1 MNRAS
6 QLRLIERLVSRPR
19 GLASRRQLTTRRP
32 AIEGLEDRTL
42 LSTINWSTTAA
53 PTGGNWDTGSNW
65 QEGVAPGPSDTAVI
79 KGLTGSGIVYLNSNQ
94 SDSVFAL
101 TTDST
106 TTLKIISGSLA
117 LGAATSSTLGGPVS
131 VSSGATLSVG
141 ASASVVIDS
150 TVSDGGALNF
160 ANGDSVS
167 IYANQIT
174 VNGTMSAS
182 DDTFSSAGYSPSIAV
197 NSGGE
202 LTATNSTFSLSQLS
216 LDNNSILT
224 ASDLSGDVFNMPI
237 YLPYN
242 DIRYLGNNSTFND
255 VNINYA
261 TLASGTL
268 NLGQIG
274 SAASLRYVFPNG
286 FNIAAG
292 ATVDVG
298 ADIKVLA
305 DATIA
310 DNGALNFANGDSV
323 SIYANQITVN
333 GTMTA
338 SDDTFSSAGYSPSIA
353 VNSGGE
359 LTATNSTFSLSQLSF
374 DNNSILT
381 ASDLSGDVFNMPIY
395 LPYNDIRYLG
405 NNSTFNDVN
414 INYATL
420 ASGTLNL
427 GQIGSAASLRY
438 VFPNGFNIA
447 AGATVDVGADIKVL
461 ADATIADNGALN
473 FANGDSVSIYANQ
486 ITVNG
491 TMTASDDTF
500 SSAGYSP
507 SIAVNSGGELTA
519 TNSTFSLSQLSF
531 DNNSILTASDL
542 SGDVFNMPIYL
553 PYNDIRYLGNNS
565 TFNDVN
571 INYATLASGTL
582 NLGQIGSA
590 ASLRYVFPNGFNIAA
605 GATVNVGADIKVLA
619 DATIADNGAFNFA
632 NGDSISI
639 YANQITVNGTMSASG
654 ASFSSAGYSPSI
666 TVNSGGELTTTNSSY
681 GLSSL
686 LINSGGQLIATGNTF
701 AVSTLSLT
709 SGSTDTMQSNVFNTQ
724 LAVNSG
730 AFISITGN
738 DFSNG
743 TVVASGPSSAT
754 IDLRYNYWGTTDP
767 TAIAAKIT
775 DRNDAPVNTRPLV
788 LYTPFEDAPPATL
801 GTIQGVVFNDLN
813 GNGVQDRGS

>member
-150 TVSDGGALNF
+150 TVSDG
-160 ANGDSVS
+160 
-167 IYANQIT
+167 
-174 VNGTMSAS
+174 
-182 DDTFSSAGYSPSIAV
+182 
-197 NSGGE
+197 
-202 LTATNSTFSLSQLS
+202 
-216 LDNNSILT
+216 
-224 ASDLSGDVFNMPI
+224 
-237 YLPYN
+237 
-242 DIRYLGNNSTFND
+242 
-255 VNINYA
+255 
-261 TLASGTL
+261 
-268 NLGQIG
+268 
-274 SAASLRYVFPNG
+274 
-286 FNIAAG
+286 
-292 ATVDVG
+292 
-298 ADIKVLA
+298 
-305 DATIA
+305 
-310 DNGALNFANGDSV
+310 
-323 SIYANQITVN
+323 
-333 GTMTA
+333 
-338 SDDTFSSAGYSPSIA
+338 
-353 VNSGGE
+353 
-359 LTATNSTFSLSQLSF
+359 
-374 DNNSILT
+374 
-381 ASDLSGDVFNMPIY
+381 
-395 LPYNDIRYLG
+395 
-405 NNSTFNDVN
+405 
-414 INYATL
+414 
-420 ASGTLNL
+420 
-427 GQIGSAASLRY
+427 
-438 VFPNGFNIA
+438 
-447 AGATVDVGADIKVL
+447 
-461 ADATIADNGALN
+461 GALN

-775 DRNDAPVNTRPLV
+775 DRNDAPVNTPPLV